1 MSRKAVIY
9 VCIPAG
15 DADRQVADLQAYATG
30 AGLDVV
36 RTFTEQ
42 ASGVRDDRPVLAGC
56 LDLCCAG
63 DVSVLLLPSLSQLG
77 GTVQT
82 IVEAAGRLSSA
93 GVNIHFADVNID
105 TLLPDGTVNVYATQL
120 IAMLELG
127 GRMERQRL
135 MGRLNGGRKRA
146 MESGVTMGRKKGSV
160 KPKAQKEAEYADV
173 IKLLKKGV
181 SIRDTAKLC
190 GCSSRTVLT
199 VKKEF
204 VE

>member
-1 MSRKAVIY
+1 MSRRSVIY
-9 VCIPAG
+9 VCSPAV
-15 DADRQVADLQAYATG
+15 DANRQVTDLQAYAAG

-42 ASGVRDDRPVLAGC
+42 ASGVRDERPVLAEC
-56 LDLCCAG
+56 LDWCREGNAA
-63 DVSVLLLPSLSQLG
+63 VLLLPSLSQFG
-77 GTVQT
+77 GTVQA
-82 IVEAAGRLSSA
+82 IVEAAGRLTEA
-93 GVNIHFADVNID
+93 RVDVHFYDIGVD
-105 TLLPDGTVNVYATQL
+105 TFLPDGSVNPYAAQL
-120 IAMLELG
+120 IATLELG

-160 KPKAQKEAEYADV
+160 KPKAQKEAEYTDV

-181 SIRDTAKLC
+181 SIRDTAKFC
-190 GCSSRTVLT
+190 GCSPRTVLT